1 MNDFDYLAQLPG
13 EEREQDWIR
22 KRLGTLSVREGYAL
36 IAAVTG
42 SPPEN
47 AVQAINRLQSLD
59 EYMVC
64 IDAGSY
70 EALGRRYLLNDTRMP
85 VDALAFADLEA
96 VGRQYEDKHP
106 GLFIGSYYVQ
116 YPDAFPEQVYRS
128 GMALPADEGWSVK
141 VKLASPAVPE
151 GVWLRLPGL
160 DEYGDESS
168 TEEALA
174 CGSCV

>member
-13 EEREQDWIR
+13 GGREQDWIR

-36 IAAVTG
+36 TAAVTG

-141 VKLASPAVPE
+141 VKLASPTVPE
-151 GVWLRLPGL
+151 GGVAAAAGV
-160 DEYGDESS
+160 G
-168 TEEALA
+168 
-174 CGSCV
+174 

>member
-1 MNDFDYLAQLPG
+1 MILTTWPSSPARSGNRTG
-13 EEREQDWIR
+13 VR

-85 VDALAFADLEA
+85 DGRPALRRCGGGGTA
-96 VGRQYEDKHP
+96 V
-106 GLFIGSYYVQ
+106 
-116 YPDAFPEQVYRS
+116 
-128 GMALPADEGWSVK
+128 
-141 VKLASPAVPE
+141 
-151 GVWLRLPGL
+151 
-160 DEYGDESS
+160 
-168 TEEALA
+168 
-174 CGSCV
+174 

>member
-36 IAAVTG
+36 TAAVMG

-70 EALGRRYLLNDTRMP
+70 EALGMAYLLNETKMP
-85 VDALAFADLEA
+85 GVSAS
-96 VGRQYEDKHP
+96 DK
-106 GLFIGSYYVQ
+106 
-116 YPDAFPEQVYRS
+116 
-128 GMALPADEGWSVK
+128 M
-141 VKLASPAVPE
+141 
-151 GVWLRLPGL
+151 
-160 DEYGDESS
+160 
-168 TEEALA
+168 
-174 CGSCV
+174 